1 MNTDLSSFKKK
12 AKTKVI
18 HAGIITDDS
27 KIFDFCFQQTTNQTF
42 WDSTKTKSYNSK
54 LPRINDQETISLQ
67 LLHFS
72 LENTY
77 HRQAVW
83 IHPVYLLPLHT
94 HRHIFAHF

>member
-1 MNTDLSSFKKK
+1 MDTDLSSFKKK

-18 HAGIITDDS
+18 HAGIVTDDN

-42 WDSTKTKSYNSK
+42 WDSAKTKSYNSK
-54 LPRINDQETISLQ
+54 LPRINNQFAAVSFLFVSIR
-67 LLHFS
+67 
-72 LENTY
+72 NTY
-77 HRQAVW
+77 HQRAVW